1 MTILVTG
8 TIPKAL
14 KPGID
19 TFWGEYS
26 EEDMVAAQLVA
37 METSDEAFVENVL
50 ISPFGLLETKNE
62 GSSVAYDNMTQGY
75 SSRYN
80 QRTKALGFQVSWEA
94 RKFNKY
100 LDVVAKGN
108 KFLARSAKE
117 TKEIDVA
124 QLFNRGFT
132 AAFTFGDGK
141 TLFATDHPTRS
152 GTFSNKLAT
161 PADLSE
167 AALEDLSIQIRTAT
181 DDRGLSIGLRPELVA
196 VHPNQMFE
204 IQRILYSDLR
214 VDTANNDLNA
224 LKKSNMFPKGF
235 VVNEHF
241 TSTDAFFIKTN
252 APEGAKMITAVQ
264 GEFSNDGDFNTADHK
279 YKFMTSYAIGID
291 DPRGYYASEGV

>member
-19 TFWGEYS
+19 TFWGEYT
-26 EEDMVAAQLVA
+26 EEDMVANRLVS
-37 METSDEAFVENVL
+37 MESTDEAFVENVL
-50 ISPFGLLETKNE
+50 ISPFGYLASKNE
-62 GSSVAYDNMTQGY
+62 GSPVSYDSMTQGY

-117 TKEIDVA
+117 TKEVDVA

-132 AAFTFGDGK
+132 AGYTFGDGK
-141 TLFATDHPTRS
+141 TFFATDHPTRAGS
-152 GTFSNKLAT
+152 FSNKLAT
-161 PADLSE
+161 AADLAETS
-167 AALEDLSIQIRTAT
+167 LEDLCIQIRTAT
-181 DDRGLSIGLRPELVA
+181 DDRGLSIKLKPLLVA
-196 VHPNQMFE
+196 VHPNQEFE
-204 IQRILYSDLR
+204 IQRILYSNLR
-214 VDTANNDLNA
+214 VDSANNDLNA
-224 LKKSNMFPKGF
+224 LKKSNMFPEGY
-235 VVNEHF
+235 VCNEHF
-241 TSTDAFFIKTN
+241 TSTDAFFVKTN
-252 APEGAKMITAVQ
+252 APEAAKMYTAVQ

-291 DPRGYYASEGV
+291 DARCYFATEGV

>member
-14 KPGID
+14 KPGIE

-132 AAFTFGDGK
+132 AGITFGDGK

-204 IQRILYSDLR
+204 IQRILYS
-214 VDTANNDLNA
+214 
-224 LKKSNMFPKGF
+224 
-235 VVNEHF
+235 
-241 TSTDAFFIKTN
+241 
-252 APEGAKMITAVQ
+252 VQ